1 MPFRKR
7 KAVTSNQILS
17 QVLAKIVLFLPLP
30 YFQTIKEH
38 IRMLDKRRDLF
49 DSHSKGNYD
58 VDGSLFATATGAL
71 FQLQNKKSFFNV
83 YFICIVGINRF
94 YGSYTYL
101 NSIFIDSWIMTA
113 DLLLEE

>member
-38 IRMLDKRRDLF
+38 I
-49 DSHSKGNYD
+49 Y
-58 VDGSLFATATGAL
+58 V
-71 FQLQNKKSFFNV
+71 
-83 YFICIVGINRF
+83 CGIND
-94 YGSYTYL
+94 GIYL
-101 NSIFIDSWIMTA
+101 ILIVRGTMMWMVHYLRQQRVHYFSCRTKKVFLMFISSVSSVLTDFMDHTHTLIQY
-113 DLLLEE
+113 LLIAG